1 MPPPPPR
8 QPLLSP
14 PATLPVCT
22 PIQNV
27 KNGPS
32 CYRRMLTSAVCA
44 DDGPEKCPERCG
56 LCRREFAP
64 RRRSARV
71 RVSMRVGQ
79 PVDQFEPMPFRQNF
93 ADQLEISVNQ
103 IEMALSVGSTVVD
116 MSIVTINGTI
126 EAARSLED
134 SILTSF
140 SDPTAAAEILG
151 VPLLGGAITGVDVA
165 PPAPP
170 PEIPPPEMTPGG
182 ASASQPAV
190 VLGGI
195 LSALLVVVAAV
206 AMTAWCVYRKNRSAA
221 AANFSKLSTGKV
233 VFAEFEFPSKRA

>member
-1 MPPPPPR
+1 MH
-8 QPLLSP
+8 
-14 PATLPVCT
+14 
-22 PIQNV
+22 
-27 KNGPS
+27 
-32 CYRRMLTSAVCA
+32 
-44 DDGPEKCPERCG
+44 
-56 LCRREFAP
+56 
-64 RRRSARV
+64 
-71 RVSMRVGQ
+71 VGQ
-79 PVDQFEPMPFRQNF
+79 PVEQFKPMPFRQNF
-93 ADQLEISVNQ
+93 ANQLEISVNQ

-116 MSIVTINGTI
+116 MSIVTINGTT

-134 SILTSF
+134 LILTSF

-151 VPLLGGAITGVDVA
+151 VPVLGGAITGVDVA

-170 PEIPPPEMTPGG
+170 PQMPPPETPPPEMTPVG

-206 AMTAWCVYRKNRSAA
+206 AMAAWCVYSKNRSA

-233 VFAEFEFPSKRA
+233 VFAEFDFPSKRS

>member
-1 MPPPPPR
+1 M
-8 QPLLSP
+8 
-14 PATLPVCT
+14 
-22 PIQNV
+22 
-27 KNGPS
+27 
-32 CYRRMLTSAVCA
+32 
-44 DDGPEKCPERCG
+44 
-56 LCRREFAP
+56 
-64 RRRSARV
+64 
-71 RVSMRVGQ
+71 
-79 PVDQFEPMPFRQNF
+79 
-93 ADQLEISVNQ
+93 NQ

-116 MSIVTINGTI
+116 MSIVTINGTT

-134 SILTSF
+134 LILTSF

-151 VPLLGGAITGVDVA
+151 VPVLGGAITGVDVA

-170 PEIPPPEMTPGG
+170 PQMPPPEMTPVG

-206 AMTAWCVYRKNRSAA
+206 AMAAWCVYSKNRSA

-233 VFAEFEFPSKRA
+233 VFAEFDFPSKRA